1 MMITTADGTSILQ
14 GAMASRP
21 GLQFTNTIARELDVE
36 IFNHGYSASGTMELS
51 VAKHLVAIKRPV
63 AAYIIDCIWS
73 GCINVAFR

>member
-1 MMITTADGTSILQ
+1 
-14 GAMASRP
+14 MASRP

-36 IFNHGYSASGTMELS
+36 IFNHGYSASGTMELA

-73 GCINVAFR
+73 GCSNGRVPLSLSLTCGGCCPQI